1 MSLNHV
7 NSEFKDLYDSY
18 YAEKKDLYRT
28 RTDTL
33 LNESKMYFNEYVEN
47 RTPLFIAFTGR
58 RVKLQ
63 DIATELKGA
72 CKNGENFVEYIIHK
86 HLYPGYKGDNISFL
100 SGMFCIY
107 EERKFIDI
115 PGAPSLVHVIRDMLP
130 ETIVTYRNDNE
141 EFGIL
146 RVELR

>member
-1 MSLNHV
+1 MSQNLISELNDLYTSYHSV
-7 NSEFKDLYDSY
+7 NKDLY
-18 YAEKKDLYRT
+18 KT

-33 LNESKMYFNEYVEN
+33 LNESKICFNEYVEN

-63 DIATELKGA
+63 DIASELKGA
-72 CKNGENFVEYIIHK
+72 CKNGVNYVEYIIHK

-100 SGMFCIY
+100 TGMYYIY
-107 EERKFIDI
+107 EDRKVIEI
-115 PGAPSLVHVIRDMLP
+115 PGAPSLVHVLRDMLP
-130 ETIVTYRNDNE
+130 EAIVTYRNDNG

-146 RVELR
+146 RIELR